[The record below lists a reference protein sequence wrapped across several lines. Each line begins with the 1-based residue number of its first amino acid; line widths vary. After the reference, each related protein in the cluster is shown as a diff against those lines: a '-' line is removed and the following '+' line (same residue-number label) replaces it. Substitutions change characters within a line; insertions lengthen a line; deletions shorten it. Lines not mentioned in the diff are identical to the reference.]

1 MTMLIASGLQIAG
14 LALTVWGSWLL
25 LKGLFITDAE
35 ITKLSDLPVHQSKH
49 YGHGGD
55 CFAALDPEKLDA
67 YKNLYVQKREEE
79 RRKGRCALRLFIVGF
94 ALQAMGLFFALFP
107 DLLARICG
115 PT

>member
-25 LKGLFITDAE
+25 LKGLFITDEEIDQLAE
-35 ITKLSDLPVHQSKH
+35 LPIHESKH

-55 CFAALDPEKLDA
+55 CFASIDPKKLEE
-67 YKNLYVQKREEE
+67 YKTLYLKE
-79 RRKGRCALRLFIVGF
+79 RKSQRKTGRIALRLFIAGF
-94 ALQAMGLFFALFP
+94 ALQAMGLFIAFLP